1 MNKVW
6 IVQRHIWIY
15 LQHTR
20 VKLIFQSMSWDANK
34 EENLLAVLNFI
45 QWKIK
50 LLFMKSPGIKFA
62 QYSFQNFKSYCSGY
76 FRWLPS
82 RINCLVFINLK
93 IRDSFEICLSCS
105 SFFLF
110 LSFKMAFL
118 LSHNLFWIQYPF
130 WQFKIVQYEDPNKE
144 Y

>member
-20 VKLIFQSMSWDANK
+20 VKLIFQSMSRDANK

-62 QYSFQNFKSYCSGY
+62 QYSLQNFKSYCTIQHTVVVILDDSLMVLIIY
-76 FRWLPS
+76 KWNEF
-82 RINCLVFINLK
+82 FI
-93 IRDSFEICLSCS
+93 
-105 SFFLF
+105 
-110 LSFKMAFL
+110 
-118 LSHNLFWIQYPF
+118 
-130 WQFKIVQYEDPNKE
+130 
-144 Y
+144 